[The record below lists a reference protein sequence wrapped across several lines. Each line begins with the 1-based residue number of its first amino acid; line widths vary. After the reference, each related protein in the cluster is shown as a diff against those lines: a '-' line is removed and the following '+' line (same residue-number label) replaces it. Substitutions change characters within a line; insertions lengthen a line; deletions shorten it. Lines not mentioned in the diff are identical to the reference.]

1 MAGEVV
7 TLQLGHYAGCVGA
20 HWWGLQVGRRGRG
33 RSRGGGGK
41 GALLSSSPFRP
52 SPAALPPGGHRAEP
66 CRAAA
71 RRAGRLHA
79 ASHRVGAQRY
89 GGGGPLPVTALT
101 PGDRRLLQAVSAR
114 WGAAGPARSRWRH
127 GEYRG
132 GAGAA
137 RGRRQLPPLCVGCRR
152 GDVANYAEPGTGT
165 ALRDRGQRPVRERRG
180 TGGGGMWKEGLHRR
194 GSVGTVLPV
203 GAVTD
208 EASIPNGPSWAF
220 SLGRRFS

>member
-1 MAGEVV
+1 M
-7 TLQLGHYAGCVGA
+7 
-20 HWWGLQVGRRGRG
+20 
-33 RSRGGGGK
+33 
-41 GALLSSSPFRP
+41 
-52 SPAALPPGGHRAEP
+52 
-66 CRAAA
+66 
-71 RRAGRLHA
+71 
-79 ASHRVGAQRY
+79 
-89 GGGGPLPVTALT
+89 TAPT

-180 TGGGGMWKEGLHRR
+180 TGGGRDVEGRVAPPGLCRLCAPGGRCDRR
-194 GSVGTVLPV
+194 GVHPQRPLVGFFFRETLQLTQTAAPALLVKVCAPLVDALRRPR
-203 GAVTD
+203 GFGSPG
-208 EASIPNGPSWAF
+208 EH
-220 SLGRRFS
+220 GRTSTTTKGTE